1 MARKSKRLAP
11 TPVLPDYYDDSLAQL
26 LWAQKYPRGETER
39 KQING
44 EWVDVDIAPEYQTSE
59 DRRDAAR
66 GASRA
71 EDAALGGLLGSK
83 RKRRKGEQPGA
94 YALADYP
101 QLGIA
106 LMQASQGQMAPG
118 GNAANIG
125 LWMKDRE
132 LGADPL
138 AAMKRDQERKMW
150 AARQAQIVGRW
161 R

>member
-1 MARKSKRLAP
+1 MPKSKRLAP
-11 TPVLPDYYDDSLAQL
+11 TPVMPNYYDDSLAQL
-26 LWAQKYPRGETER
+26 LWAQKYPRGES
-39 KQING
+39 G
-44 EWVDVDIAPEYQTSE
+44 GAEYQTSE
-59 DRRDAAR
+59 DVRDAKR

-83 RKRRKGEQPGA
+83 RKRRKGEKPGA
-94 YALADYP
+94 CALADYP

-132 LGADPL
+132 LGADPY
-138 AAMKRDQERKMW
+138 AAQKRDEERKAW
-150 AARQAQIVGRW
+150 AARQAQLVGRW
-161 R
+161 G